1 MSTLQLSLA
10 IIGGIVLA
18 VIVAYNAWNTH
29 RNQPRRAQPESAPV
43 PPPEADEA
51 LAPGLRAEP
60 AFDAPFGASGV
71 PVTPASRREPGLA
84 EAPAGAMG
92 VPPAALERDADDEDA
107 AAQVLAAS
115 AAHAA
120 PVHDALL
127 QRAGAAH
134 AKIHLDPLI
143 DAMASLLVENLVSGE
158 AALAA
163 MPPTQRA
170 GSKPFAIEGFNAS
183 SQLWEA
189 PQPGQRY
196 MAFQAGVQLANRTG
210 ALTQIEFSEF
220 VAKTQAFCD
229 SLGAAPE
236 FPDMAHEVARAR
248 ELDQFAS
255 GHDAQLSFLLC
266 ARQAAWSP
274 GYVQQS
280 AARLGFVAGAMPGLL
295 QLPSS
300 TPGHA
305 PLLQLSFDQH
315 AALADDMDQSAVREL
330 NLSLDVPQVARAER
344 PLERL
349 REVAQALADSMDA
362 LLCDQDGTPLPSM
375 AMDAIAA
382 DLEQLYDLL
391 DGRELCAGSPLAR
404 RLFS

>member
-18 VIVAYNAWNTH
+18 VVVAYNAWNTH

-43 PPPEADEA
+43 PPPEADA
-51 LAPGLRAEP
+51 PAPGLRAEP
-60 AFDAPFGASGV
+60 AFDGPIGAAGAPG
-71 PVTPASRREPGLA
+71 PARYEPNLA
-84 EAPAGAMG
+84 EASAGAQPLAEAG
-92 VPPAALERDADDEDA
+92 TAAGAEDDDR
-107 AAQVLAAS
+107 VLAAS

-127 QRAGAAH
+127 QRPGALH
-134 AKIHLDPLI
+134 AERKIQLDPLI

-220 VAKTQAFCD
+220 VAKAQAFCD

-236 FPDMAHEVARAR
+236 FPEMQHEVARAR
-248 ELDQFAS
+248 ELDQFA
-255 GHDAQLSFLLC
+255 GDHDAQLSFLLC
-266 ARQAAWSP
+266 TRQAAWSP

-330 NLSLDVPQVARAER
+330 TLSLDVPQVARAER
-344 PLERL
+344 PLARL
-349 REVAQALADSMDA
+349 REIAQALAGSMDA
-362 LLCDQDGTPLPSM
+362 LLCDQDGNPLPVM
-375 AMDAIAA
+375 AVDAIAA

-391 DGRELCAGSPLAR
+391 DARELCAGGPLAR